1 MKKNSF
7 KTPSPGDNTYGGKV
21 VVNPSGGL
29 ISKVSIPG
37 QMWPYYDH
45 HDDRKSDATMERKQP

>member
-37 QMWPYYDH
+37 QMWPYYD
-45 HDDRKSDATMERKQP
+45 DRKSDVTMERKQP